1 MMRKL
6 MRRDLPHLRRE
17 NALKIAIVLLLLL
30 FFVLYWLR
38 IDFRRGQKHH
48 TQNNHNRVYPKRR
61 GDLKLYTDG
70 NDLFAELF
78 KDIDQATKHV
88 HVLFYII
95 RNDQFSQHFLD
106 LLMRKARSG
115 VEVRILID
123 WMGSRN
129 ISKRIIKELK
139 KNGVH
144 FSYSF
149 TPKLPYLFYTSQK
162 RNHRKITV
170 IDGEIGYL
178 GGLNIGKEYI
188 NQDPRLCPWRD
199 YHLKMTGESI
209 QDLQYEFLTDWYTA
223 TKEDYRNSDSYFP
236 KQQPGSMQHMI
247 VPTEGFGL
255 EEIFTQFF
263 HKAKNE
269 IIIGTPYFIPSEA
282 LLEEL
287 RKLLKKGIKLTIIV
301 PFVSDHPFVK
311 EAAYRYFRI
320 LIKEGAHVLQFQNGF
335 YHSKVLFIDNNL
347 CDIGTANFDKRSL
360 FLNHEVNCL
369 IYDPSFLAEVAK
381 KIQDDI
387 SKSTTLSECMLSRP
401 TLIQSIKERI
411 AYTISPFL

>member
-1 MMRKL
+1 

-17 NALKIAIVLLLLL
+17 YALKIVIVLLLLL
-30 FFVLYWLR
+30 LFVLCWLR

-48 TQNNHNRVYPKRR
+48 IQKNHNRVYPKRQ
-61 GDLKLYTDG
+61 GDLRLYTDG
-70 NDLFAELF
+70 TDLFAELF
-78 KDIDQATKHV
+78 RDIHQATQHV

-95 RNDQFSQHFLD
+95 KNDQFSQHFLD
-106 LLMRKARSG
+106 LLMRKAKSG
-115 VEVRILID
+115 VEVRLLID
-123 WMGSRN
+123 WMGSRI
-129 ISKRIIKELK
+129 ISKRMIKELK

-144 FSYSF
+144 FSFSF

-188 NQDPRLCPWRD
+188 NKDPKLCPWRD
-199 YHLKMTGESI
+199 YHLKITGESI

-223 TKEDYRNSDSYFP
+223 TKEDYRRSDRYFP
-236 KQQPGSMQHMI
+236 QQQPGSMQHMI

-255 EEIFTQFF
+255 EETFTRFI
-263 HKAKNE
+263 HKAKHE
-269 IIIGTPYFIPSEA
+269 IIIGTPYFIPSIS

-287 RKLLKKGIKLTIIV
+287 RKVLQKGIKLTIIV

-335 YHSKVLFIDNNL
+335 YHSKVLFIDNHL

-369 IYDPSFLAEVAK
+369 IYDPPFLVEVAK
-381 KIQDDI
+381 QIQDDI
-387 SKSTTLSECMLSRP
+387 ANSTTLAESTLTRP
-401 TLIQSIKERI
+401 TLIQLIKERI

>member
-1 MMRKL
+1 M
-6 MRRDLPHLRRE
+6 
-17 NALKIAIVLLLLL
+17 KIAIVLLLLL